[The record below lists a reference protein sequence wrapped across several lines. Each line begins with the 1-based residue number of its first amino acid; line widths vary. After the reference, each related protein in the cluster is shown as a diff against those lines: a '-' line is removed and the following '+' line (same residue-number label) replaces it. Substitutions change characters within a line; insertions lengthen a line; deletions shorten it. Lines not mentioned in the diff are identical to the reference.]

1 MHLVIGPYIWY
12 SAPGIVREA
21 NSGAVETGQQ
31 GMTIK
36 IDHKTTD
43 QRAMQFGVPIAVA
56 LLLLSGCAGRTG
68 PATVPIAMSELPA
81 APVLLADASAKSSQ
95 VSDATEKPSD
105 DPFDPFAKAGEE
117 SIEEYDP
124 WEPLNA
130 KVFEFNRQV
139 DRWVLKPVAQ
149 GYNFVVP
156 NPVQIG
162 ISNFFYNL
170 RFPPRF
176 FNNVFQGK
184 AKGAGI
190 EVGRFLVNST
200 AGVGGLFDV
209 AQHLDLKTPEE
220 DTGQTLG
227 FYGVKPGP
235 YVVLPLLPPFNLRDL
250 VGYVGDIALN
260 PINWLVAPIIEI
272 DGVPS
277 VIAHKNRMTSSMVQL
292 GGRVFEIVND
302 RSLNLEKFQGVE
314 EATLDLYA
322 AVRNAYLQKRARAIR
337 E

>member
-1 MHLVIGPYIWY
+1 MRIRF
-12 SAPGIVREA
+12 ADKM
-21 NSGAVETGQQ
+21 TGQKSLRW
-31 GMTIK
+31 GALMV
-36 IDHKTTD
+36 
-43 QRAMQFGVPIAVA
+43 MA
-56 LLLLSGCAGRTG
+56 LLWLSGCAGRTG
-68 PATVPIAMSELPA
+68 SASGSA
-81 APVLLADASAKSSQ
+81 AILEPSTPPVLLADASTPQNLAA
-95 VSDATEKPSD
+95 DAGEKPSD
-105 DPFDPFAKAGEE
+105 DPIDPFAKPGEE
-117 SIEEYDP
+117 SVEEYDP
-124 WEPLNA
+124 WESVNT

-156 NPVQIG
+156 NPVQTG

-190 EVGRFLVNST
+190 EVGRFLVNT
-200 AGVGGLFDV
+200 TVGIAGFFDV

-220 DTGQTLG
+220 DMGQTLG
-227 FYGVKPGP
+227 FYGVTPGP
-235 YVVLPLLPPFNLRDL
+235 YVVLPLLPPFNVRDL
-250 VGYVGDIALN
+250 VGFVGDIALN
-260 PINWLVAPIIEI
+260 PINWLVAPIIEVN
-272 DGVPS
+272 GVPS
-277 VIAHKNRMTSSMVQL
+277 VIAHKNRTTSTVIQL
-292 GGRVFEIVND
+292 GGRVFEIAND
-302 RSLNLEKFQGVE
+302 RSLNLEKYQGVE

>member
-1 MHLVIGPYIWY
+1 
-12 SAPGIVREA
+12 
-21 NSGAVETGQQ
+21 
-31 GMTIK
+31 MTIK
-36 IDHKTTD
+36 INNATTD
-43 QRAMQFGVPIAVA
+43 QRTLRYGFLVIIA
-56 LLLLSGCAGRTG
+56 LLWLSGCAGRTG
-68 PATVPIAMSELPA
+68 SADLPTTTLEPRTP
-81 APVLLADASAKSSQ
+81 PVLLADASPMPMVVA
-95 VSDATEKPSD
+95 DATEKSAD
-105 DPFDPFAKAGEE
+105 DPFDPFAKSGDGG
-117 SIEEYDP
+117 IEEYDP
-124 WEPLNA
+124 WEPLNT

-149 GYNFVVP
+149 GYNFVMP

-176 FNNVFQGK
+176 FNNIFQGK

-190 EVGRFLVNST
+190 EAGRFLVNST
-200 AGVGGLFDV
+200 VGIGGLFDV

-220 DTGQTLG
+220 DAGQTLG
-227 FYGVKPGP
+227 FYGVGPGP
-235 YVVLPLLPPFNLRDL
+235 YLVLPLLPPFTVRDL
-250 VGYVGDIALN
+250 AGFVGDVFLN
-260 PINWLVAPIIEI
+260 PINWLVAPIIEVRH
-272 DGVPS
+272 VPS
-277 VIAHKNRMTSSMVQL
+277 VIAHKNRTTSTVVQL
-292 GGRVFEIVND
+292 GSRVFEIVNE